1 MHISL
6 FASYLDMYTYI
17 ILKRKKGY
25 LIFLVIVCLLVVAF
39 LVVFLVAVFDELA
52 IGGGDDVKKV

>member
-1 MHISL
+1 
-6 FASYLDMYTYI
+6 MYTYI